1 MTDRECKVN
10 PISSR
15 ICEKGT
21 KSCTVYHQ
29 DRTQLCKEFHE
40 LTGGHWHEWRWDNTV
55 KVYKCLECELTSG
68 TPIQNPTY
76 TNPADVL
83 RVMMARDD
91 WDKFAD
97 TISCG
102 ELMEPSYKCVGLE
115 YIIEPDALLKTA
127 VEFLEAKAAND

>member
-1 MTDRECKVN
+1 MTDRDK
-10 PISSR
+10 
-15 ICEKGT
+15 
-21 KSCTVYHQ
+21 
-29 DRTQLCKEFHE
+29 LCREFTE
-40 LTGGHWHEWRWDNTV
+40 LTGGHWHELVQVHPSEYNILTCL
-55 KVYKCLECELTSG
+55 KCGENGC
-68 TPIQNPTY
+68 INPTY

-115 YIIEPDALLKTA
+115 YIIEPDALLKVA
-127 VEFLEAKAAND
+127 AEWLKAKAAKD